1 MEYFTYTHVPRS
13 GLLVTWLRRLPFACR
28 LVIHV
33 IPWWS
38 LPSAVGGLCHL
49 RLWRIQCNVRFYE
62 SRVVVFMS
70 TILLL
75 AYGSWANI
83 HFYEMRVMFFSH
95 DLSLDTM
102 FAPIDSWNIPAPMN
116 RMDVI
121 CSCGHERFVSHYD
134 TWSVWFL
141 FVIHERHFLLWS
153 QFNAFPTNSW
163 KYLLLWSVWVSSAP
177 MVMGVSLA
185 PMMRM
190 GDGYD
195 RFMGDIGY
203 MIHGCHYLLRSQN
216 GACCHK
222 FIEKPASTFMGV
234 C

>member
-1 MEYFTYTHVPRS
+1 
-13 GLLVTWLRRLPFACR
+13 
-28 LVIHV
+28 
-33 IPWWS
+33 
-38 LPSAVGGLCHL
+38 
-49 RLWRIQCNVRFYE
+49 
-62 SRVVVFMS
+62 
-70 TILLL
+70 
-75 AYGSWANI
+75 
-83 HFYEMRVMFFSH
+83 MRVMFFSH

-102 FAPIDSWNIPAPMN
+102 FAPIDSRNIPAPMN